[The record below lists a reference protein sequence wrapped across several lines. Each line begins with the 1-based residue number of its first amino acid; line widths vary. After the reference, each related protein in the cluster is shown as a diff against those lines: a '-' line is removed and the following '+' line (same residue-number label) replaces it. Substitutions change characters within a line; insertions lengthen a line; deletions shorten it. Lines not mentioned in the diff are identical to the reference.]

1 MSTYI
6 HIYKAELIKKIYS
19 ISSERCS
26 FAEKGYL
33 HSYIKTTGCYLAA
46 IIHKIFETNSSSF
59 HVR

>member
-26 FAEKGYL
+26 FAEKG
-33 HSYIKTTGCYLAA
+33 
-46 IIHKIFETNSSSF
+46 SF
-59 HVR
+59 TLLYQNNWLLPSCNHPQNI